1 MVDDSNPTTQND
13 DWLKELQ
20 LIREE
25 AKAEQR
31 EKQAEREAKA
41 AQLKSTVDLLKQV
54 NGLEFLRDIQK
65 NVLNGQGLLEQLDDT
80 GKYER
85 ALALRWDGPM
95 AAPTRPKDEGQ
106 AQHGILIGVA
116 KNQLFVNEN
125 LVSPATSQALQKSL
139 LQLLRNLDKPQQ
151 AEAKPQQK
159 APPSK
164 DTFTKLKWAIILSL
178 LFIIFVLVALGIILL
193 MNTGLFTSLMW

>member
-1 MVDDSNPTTQND
+1 MVDDSHPTTQND
-13 DWLKELQ
+13 DWLTELQ

-31 EKQAEREAKA
+31 EKQAAHEAKV

-80 GKYER
+80 GKYDR
-85 ALALRWDGPM
+85 ALALKWDGSI
-95 AAPTRPKDEGQ
+95 AAPTRPKEEGQ
-106 AQHGILIGVA
+106 AQHGILIGVT
-116 KNQLFVNEN
+116 KDQLFVNEN
-125 LVSPATSQALQKSL
+125 LVSPATSQSLQKSL
-139 LQLLRNLDKPQQ
+139 IQLLRSLDKPQQ
-151 AEAKPQQK
+151 AEAKPPQK

-164 DTFTKLKWAIILSL
+164 DTFAQLKWAIILGL
-178 LFIIFVLVALGIILL
+178 LFIIFVLMALGIILL
-193 MNTGLFTSLMW
+193 MNTGFM

>member
-1 MVDDSNPTTQND
+1 MVDNSNPTTQND
-13 DWLKELQ
+13 DWLTELQ

-31 EKQAEREAKA
+31 EKQAAREAQA

-85 ALALRWDGPM
+85 ALALRWDGSI
-95 AAPTRPKDEGQ
+95 AAPTRPKEGEQ
-106 AQHGILIGVA
+106 AQHGILIGVT
-116 KNQLFVNEN
+116 KDQLFVNEN
-125 LVSPATSQALQKSL
+125 RVSPATAQTLQKSL
-139 LQLLRNLDKPQQ
+139 LQLLRNADKPQQ
-151 AEAKPQQK
+151 TESKPQQNT
-159 APPSK
+159 PSSK
-164 DTFTKLKWAIILSL
+164 NTFTPLKWAVILGL
-178 LFIIFVLVALGIILL
+178 LFIIFVLVLLGIILL
-193 MNTGLFTSLMW
+193 VNTGY